1 MDDNSSYAESLE
13 WHDSLH
19 DNSAPYFPW
28 KSSQCQDLFIPEFD
42 EEEVHNITRSL
53 VTPLPSKA
61 EADDLLILP
70 AHLRRNRQFTLA
82 DRCES
87 AQIFNQLQ
95 YGDGDDSSDLM
106 AVELDYEQH
115 ELLREIDSPTETFQN
130 PSPKRLSGKTT
141 LPQSTRT
148 HRQYPELRTKRYSIA
163 SPYDTNSSRDLPAP
177 YDRQQSIPKGDF
189 ALPNAD
195 YSRSAT
201 NKLHRAST
209 VSNPKYTE
217 NLLHKRSSSSMIPK
231 TAYNHM
237 QALQMGSIDENNG
250 NRAKKLD
257 HSQPDPRRS
266 DVQLHSNQHNY
277 INSGSTNR
285 SRSHSTYVT
294 PTKFDA
300 DTERYV
306 SRYPGPRV
314 RETYQKSMALPSE
327 PKSPRVTF
335 NFDKGTE
342 EFGEARGEIT
352 NRTLKQPS
360 AARRWSTLGHS
371 HEFQPNKALQRNMR
385 TTTIIK
391 PTITD
396 STSSLDSIEAAN
408 MKKYSS
414 RSNNAAF
421 IERDDDE
428 TYEQMSRRLRSAS
441 IGSDMSQISQAEK
454 VQPTTSKSAEVMAA
468 RRGKMIPS
476 NVFYSS
482 GRDRTTSLPY
492 ESLSVERSEREREEK
507 ELQKQYLHSIK
518 YDTGIK
524 RLPQRSKVSRSLLP
538 DFIGSSLADS
548 NKEENLAT
556 HSSDWALKWPEEILH
571 RGNEDDLRIS
581 SNARDQEVN
590 LRQNYAR
597 ISPSTTA
604 SSSSASNVSGDFSS
618 RTATSRTR
626 STSTSIESL
635 NRYLLLPENKLMD
648 DSVRHAT
655 NKTGSD
661 GNGRQHRNQAPSP
674 TFSMYSEKPWLTDKG
689 GYYADEMYNQLG
701 ALDLTDAESVEAYSN
716 SRARRSIPESYH
728 QHQSVAQTMPMKRTN
743 RFSSP
748 ASMMRNSHLKLRVSG
763 EDYETAS
770 PRSLAPVQ
778 QTPPGSAAVT
788 APAKELL
795 ASIRQRRERALH
807 QMSESKG
814 DLRSKSLRT
823 KLPTANWN

>member
-28 KSSQCQDLFIPEFD
+28 QSYQRQDLFIPEFD

-53 VTPLPSKA
+53 VTPLPSKT

-82 DRCES
+82 DRC
-87 AQIFNQLQ
+87 
-95 YGDGDDSSDLM
+95 DGDDSSDLM
-106 AVELDYEQH
+106 AVELDYEQR
-115 ELLREIDSPTETFQN
+115 ELLREIDSPTETFRS
-130 PSPKRLSGKTT
+130 PSPKRLSGKTS
-141 LPQSTRT
+141 LPQSTRA
-148 HRQYPELRTKRYSIA
+148 HRQYPELRSKRYSIA
-163 SPYDTNSSRDLPAP
+163 SPYDTNSSRDLLAP
-177 YDRQQSIPKGDF
+177 YDRQQSNPKGDF
-189 ALPNAD
+189 ALPNVD

-209 VSNPKYTE
+209 ISNPKYTE
-217 NLLHKRSSSSMIPK
+217 NLLHKRSNSSMIPK

-237 QALQMGSIDENNG
+237 QAPQMGFIDENNG
-250 NRAKKLD
+250 SRVKDLD
-257 HSQPDPRRS
+257 HFKLDPRRS
-266 DVQLHSNQHNY
+266 DVELHSTQHNY
-277 INSGSTNR
+277 NNSGSTNR
-285 SRSHSTYVT
+285 SRSHSTYVA

-306 SRYPGPRV
+306 SRYPGPRA

-335 NFDKGTE
+335 NFDKGTQE
-342 EFGEARGEIT
+342 VGEARGENTI
-352 NRTLKQPS
+352 RSLKQPS
-360 AARRWSTLGHS
+360 TARRWSTLGHS
-371 HEFQPNKALQRNMR
+371 HEFQPNKALQRNTR

-396 STSSLDSIEAAN
+396 STSSLDSVEVTK
-408 MKKYSS
+408 MKKYAL
-414 RSNNAAF
+414 RNNNA
-421 IERDDDE
+421 IYTERNEDE
-428 TYEQMSRRLRSAS
+428 TYQQISRRLRSAS
-441 IGSDMSQISQAEK
+441 IGSDMSQISQSEK
-454 VQPTTSKSAEVMAA
+454 VQPATSKSAEVMAA
-468 RRGKMIPS
+468 RRSKMTPS
-476 NVFYSS
+476 NVTYSS
-482 GRDRTTSLPY
+482 GRDRTTSLSY
-492 ESLSVERSEREREEK
+492 DSLSIERSEREREEK

-518 YDTGIK
+518 YDTNIK

-538 DFIGSSLADS
+538 DFIGSSLADT
-548 NKEENLAT
+548 NKEEDLAT
-556 HSSDWALKWPEEILH
+556 HSSDWALKWPEEIFH

-604 SSSSASNVSGDFSS
+604 SSSSASNVSGDLSS

-626 STSTSIESL
+626 STSTSIDSL
-635 NRYLLLPENKLMD
+635 NRYLSLPENKLID
-648 DSVRHAT
+648 GSIKHAT
-655 NKTGSD
+655 NKMGSD
-661 GNGRQHRNQAPSP
+661 GHGRQHRNQAPSP

-716 SRARRSIPESYH
+716 SRARRGIPESYH
-728 QHQSVAQTMPMKRTN
+728 QHQSIAQTMPMKRTN

-748 ASMMRNSHLKLRVSG
+748 ASMMRSSHLRLRASG

-770 PRSLAPVQ
+770 ARSLAPVQ
-778 QTPPGSAAVT
+778 QVSQGSSAVT

-814 DLRSKSLRT
+814 DLRPKSLRT